1 MYVTWFRHILLCG
14 FMCQIQTHSPTQLAA
29 RVCYPP
35 CLSDTVVLKYNMKSE
50 QNKIRCPRIL
60 LFFCFVTNLTQ
71 QMTYLAS
78 TLCAQYNSFLKMQE

>member
-29 RVCYPP
+29 RPP

-60 LFFCFVTNLTQ
+60 LFFYFVTNLTQ
-71 QMTYLAS
+71 KMTYLAS
-78 TLCAQYNSFLKMQE
+78 TLCAQSNSFLKMQE